1 MIETFLGDIVFLV
14 DTSSQMG
21 TSNFQSQKQFVK
33 LVAKSLNVGPE
44 RSRAAIIT
52 YGNTSTQ
59 LDDSD
64 LFSSLPEFYRA
75 VDGSRFI
82 GGPRRMNY
90 AVDGAEKLLRTANR
104 NVYKLVVLLTAGKQF
119 YQQDIILLEQ
129 SFKKLRE
136 TGTKTFVVAI
146 GSDYDNTELLPG
158 VETAEDI
165 FSVVSFDGLAR
176 QAWETSKEIAERT
189 GEFCHERMEEK
200 RTTTKIVKTLLFL
213 KMRDLS
219 ILLPLFFMTLVITC
233 IVRPFRVVFFYY
245 DNQMAL

>member
-1 MIETFLGDIVFLV
+1 MIETFFGDIVFLV

-21 TSNFQSQKQFVK
+21 TSNFESQKRFVK

-104 NVYKLVVLLTAGKQF
+104 NVYKLTVLLTAGKQF

-146 GSDYDNTELLPG
+146 GNDYDNTELLPG
-158 VETAEDI
+158 VEAAEDI

-176 QAWETSKEIAERT
+176 QAWQTSKEIAERT

-200 RTTTKIVKTLLFL
+200 RTTTKIVKTLLF
-213 KMRDLS
+213 
-219 ILLPLFFMTLVITC
+219 
-233 IVRPFRVVFFYY
+233 
-245 DNQMAL
+245 